1 MQRLEVSG
9 VVQPIYGLLGVK
21 RISRKKNSHNLWGPS
36 EKVSCNS
43 DIVEWWVPDMT
54 VCIHDNETVLFSQL
68 KNLLQLDNVTV
79 QNCIQRIIRLVF
91 WYKITC
97 SMIRKVVVTCVL
109 LFQKSWVS
117 LCDVRLPLGHSYL

>member
-1 MQRLEVSG
+1 M
-9 VVQPIYGLLGVK
+9 
-21 RISRKKNSHNLWGPS
+21 
-36 EKVSCNS
+36 
-43 DIVEWWVPDMT
+43 PDTT

-97 SMIRKVVVTCVL
+97 SMIRKVVVTSVL